1 MPVAL
6 AKLTWKYF
14 LGLISNETK
23 SKDCCEQTG
32 SESSGFMCKKPM
44 QGESKSEKH
53 SPKKKPCAG
62 QSNFSKSTGFLVDNQ
77 KKNGGK
83 GK

>member
-1 MPVAL
+1 
-6 AKLTWKYF
+6 
-14 LGLISNETK
+14 
-23 SKDCCEQTG
+23 
-32 SESSGFMCKKPM
+32 M

-83 GK
+83 GKSLLLILTRVGWSFVFI